1 MNNDVTTPSRHQPD
15 FFAHYQDVLADFTN
29 SLGNYR
35 FWHICPLNS
44 EEPCG
49 LFDAETGLK
58 YPPLHQLKAFIKS
71 NPFLYVLDHQQ
82 KQLATFE
89 AKNRLLWHND
99 GQLSS
104 SYSYSTAIE
113 KMKQYQTPGL
123 SGWRAPSTEEFRAF
137 CAQPDNPYRTGG
149 GLHDQYAWLTSEH
162 RVNIKDWTLVSRE
175 TYTGFM
181 YACSDLWQQLSTA
194 KLMAAL
200 VSLRQ
205 RLVTPGEQHLADN
218 NVVTKSA
225 ILLAI
230 HTSIQGN
237 TQAVNKSTPDT
248 QTSFVPTADKSWQT
262 LSHEALLSA
271 LDEAG
276 LCLKGVDIQKQ
287 FSHPIN
293 ELYLLDWTPC
303 RLPKLETPR
312 LSDPNKGLWELWGA
326 DKSELDTMGLV
337 ARDPALDIKLH
348 NVAIDFGTSSTVVAY
363 CDEHGTRQL
372 LRIGV
377 KDFYQA
383 PQASHYENPTAL
395 EFLDYQ
401 QFIATW
407 QLQAYRPALD
417 WSWLRA
423 SHEARENFRDYSGDE
438 RVIASFLPR
447 IKQWAMRSEKER
459 LRLTDHQGVETV
471 LPALSER
478 NPVAGEVMQV
488 NEQYPFDPVELY
500 AWYLGM
506 AINWRERGLYLK
518 YHMTFPAKYERAT
531 KDKILASFRR
541 GLQRSLPISLVNQS
555 EILRQFEVRELASEP
570 AAYAAAALPQLELTL
585 DDEGIAYA
593 VFDFG
598 GGTTDFDFG
607 LWRWANEEEEAEGY
621 EQVFES
627 LHSSGDNFLGG
638 ENLLE
643 HLVYATFQNNLD
655 VCRTHKIH
663 FTRPLDGER
672 FAGDEAFVQP
682 TQAAQTNTVK
692 LASKLRAFMEGDD
705 GKLVSQLKMDLFDV
719 DGQLRQCELDFDGE
733 ELDELLEDRIED
745 GLIAFLQELAHVVD
759 QFTGK
764 TVHVLLAGNGSRSR
778 HLAQLLEEN
787 VLQELLAD
795 EFGEAP
801 PTLEIHPPL
810 AIDEEDHHSPTAKTG
825 VALGLLRLCPGEGV
839 KLIDRV
845 RSSSC
850 DEAPFRYYVG
860 GVRRGEF
867 DAKLT
872 PTCDREGWTMLGV
885 MPQQVFKLC
894 YSQSPRARGGMDE
907 GDPELMTRRI
917 DFPAAPLGAKIFV
930 RAIQPGIIELA
941 AAQDES
947 ALPNN
952 TIAHQKLD
960 LDTGLMMN

>member
-1 MNNDVTTPSRHQPD
+1 MNNDTTTPSRHQPD
-15 FFAHYQDVLADFTN
+15 FIAHYQDVLVDFTN
-29 SLGNYR
+29 SLGRHR

-89 AKNRLLWHND
+89 TKHRLLWHND
-99 GQLSS
+99 GQLSIRHT
-104 SYSYSTAIE
+104 YSTAIE

-123 SGWRAPSTEEFRAF
+123 SGWMVPSIEEFRAF
-137 CAQPDNPYRTGG
+137 WALPGNPHRTGVR
-149 GLHDQYAWLTSEH
+149 LHEQYAWFTREY
-162 RVNIKDWTLVSRE
+162 RCDIDDWTLSDVNN
-175 TYTGFM
+175 TNGGYI
-181 YACSDLWQQLSTA
+181 YARSNEWQQLSIA
-194 KLMAAL
+194 KLMAAM
-200 VSLRQ
+200 VSSQ
-205 RLVTPGEQHLADN
+205 HRL
-218 NVVTKSA
+218 
-225 ILLAI
+225 I
-230 HTSIQGN
+230 
-237 TQAVNKSTPDT
+237 TPDT
-248 QTSFVPTADKSWQT
+248 ETSWPTEDNSWQP
-262 LSHEALLSA
+262 LSHEALLREIY
-271 LDEAG
+271 EAG

-287 FSHPIN
+287 FSNPIN

-326 DKSELDTMGLV
+326 DKSELDTLGLV
-337 ARDPALDIKLH
+337 ARDPARDIKLH

-363 CDEHGTRQL
+363 CDEHGARQL

-377 KDFYQA
+377 RDFYQA
-383 PQASHYENPTAL
+383 PQASHYENPTVL
-395 EFLDYQ
+395 ELLDYQ
-401 QFIATW
+401 QFIAIW
-407 QLQAYRPALD
+407 QQQAYRPALD

-423 SHEARENFRDYSGDE
+423 SHEARESFRSNPGDT
-438 RVIASFLPR
+438 RVIASILPR

-459 LRLTDHQGVETV
+459 LRLTDYQGWEMA
-471 LPALSER
+471 LPSLTER
-478 NPVAGEVMQV
+478 NPVGGEPMQV
-488 NEQYPFDPVELY
+488 NEQYLFDPVELY

-541 GLQRSLPISLVNQS
+541 GLQRSLPISLVNQT

-607 LWRWANEEEEAEGY
+607 LWRWATEEEEAEGY

-627 LHSSGDNFLGG
+627 IHSSGDNFLGG

-643 HLVYATFQNNLD
+643 HLVYDAFQYNLD
-655 VCRTHKIH
+655 VCREHKIH
-663 FTRPLDGER
+663 FTRPIDGER

-682 TQAAQTNTVK
+682 TQAAQTNTAM
-692 LASKLRAFMEGDD
+692 LASALRPFMEGED
-705 GKLVSQLKMDLFDV
+705 GKLEGQLKMTLLDV
-719 DGQLRQCELDFDGE
+719 DGQLRQCELI
-733 ELDELLEDRIED
+733 LDKEGLDDLLEDRIED

-759 QFTGK
+759 QFAGK

-778 HLAQLLEEN
+778 HLAQLLDAN
-787 VLQELLAD
+787 LLQELLVD
-795 EFGEAP
+795 VFGETP
-801 PTLEIHPPL
+801 PKLEIHPPL

-845 RSSSC
+845 RSSCS

-860 GVRRGEF
+860 GVRRGQF

-872 PTCDREGWTMLGV
+872 PTSGREGWTMLGV
-885 MPQQVFKLC
+885 MPQKVFKLC
-894 YSQSPRARGGMDE
+894 YSQSPRARSGMAE
-907 GDPELMTRRI
+907 GDPELLTRRI

-947 ALPNN
+947 ALRNN
-952 TIAHQKLD
+952 TIAHQKID

>member
-1 MNNDVTTPSRHQPD
+1 MNNDTTTPSRHQPD
-15 FFAHYQDVLADFTN
+15 FIAHYQDVLVDFTN
-29 SLGNYR
+29 SLGRHR

-58 YPPLHQLKAFIKS
+58 YPPLHQLEAFIKS
-71 NPFLYVLDHQQ
+71 KNAPFILVVDHQQ
-82 KQLATFE
+82 SLVATFE
-89 AKNRLLWHND
+89 AKSRLLWHYD
-99 GQLSS
+99 GQSS
-104 SYSYSTAIE
+104 QYSTLSEQIKKSKAL
-113 KMKQYQTPGL
+113 GL
-123 SGWRAPSTEEFRAF
+123 SDWKIPSTAEFKAF
-137 CAQPDNPYRTGG
+137 WARPGNPHRTGNR
-149 GLHDQYAWLTSEH
+149 LHSLYGWFTTEYYIDLDDWAQRNVNWAEG
-162 RVNIKDWTLVSRE
+162 RVYS
-175 TYTGFM
+175 
-181 YACSDLWQQLSTA
+181 CSDQWQQLSIA

-200 VSLRQ
+200 VSLQ
-205 RLVTPGEQHLADN
+205 YCLQIP
-218 NVVTKSA
+218 
-225 ILLAI
+225 
-230 HTSIQGN
+230 N
-237 TQAVNKSTPDT
+237 TNTCFA
-248 QTSFVPTADKSWQT
+248 PTADKSWQS
-262 LSHEALLSA
+262 LSHEALLRV
-271 LDEAG
+271 LCDGG
-276 LCLKGVDIQKQ
+276 LSLKGVDVQKQ
-287 FSHPIN
+287 FTSPAN
-293 ELYLLDWTPC
+293 ELYQLDWTPC

-337 ARDPALDIKLH
+337 ARDPARDIKLH

-363 CDEHGTRQL
+363 CDEHGARQL

-377 KDFYQA
+377 RDFYQA
-383 PQASHYENPTAL
+383 PQASHYENPTVL
-395 EFLDYQ
+395 ELLDYQ
-401 QFIATW
+401 QFIAIW
-407 QLQAYRPALD
+407 QQQAYRPALD

-423 SHEARENFRDYSGDE
+423 SHEARESFRSNPGDT
-438 RVIASFLPR
+438 RVMASILPR

-459 LRLTDHQGVETV
+459 LRLSDYQGREMV
-471 LPALSER
+471 LPALTER
-478 NPVAGEVMQV
+478 NPVGGEVMQV

-541 GLQRSLPISLVNQS
+541 GLQRSLPSSLVNQS

-607 LWRWANEEEEAEGY
+607 LWRWATEEEEAEGY

-627 LHSSGDNFLGG
+627 IHSSGDNFLGG

-643 HLVYATFQNNLD
+643 HLVYDAFQYNLD
-655 VCRTHKIH
+655 VCREHKIH
-663 FTRPLDGER
+663 FTRPIDGER
-672 FAGDEAFVQP
+672 FAGDEAFVQS
-682 TQAAQTNTVK
+682 TQAAQTNTAM
-692 LASKLRAFMEGDD
+692 LASALRPFMEGED
-705 GKLVSQLKMDLFDV
+705 GKLEGQLKMTLLDV
-719 DGQLRQCELDFDGE
+719 DGQPRQCELI
-733 ELDELLEDRIED
+733 LDKEDLDDLLEDRIED

-759 QFTGK
+759 QFAGK

-778 HLAQLLEEN
+778 HLAQLLDADL
-787 VLQELLAD
+787 LQELLVD
-795 EFGEAP
+795 VFGDMP
-801 PTLEIHPPL
+801 PKLEIHPPL

-845 RSSSC
+845 RSSCS

-860 GVRRGEF
+860 GVRRGQF

-885 MPQQVFKLC
+885 MPQKVFKLC

-907 GDPELMTRRI
+907 GDPELLTRRI
-917 DFPAAPLGAKIFV
+917 DFPTAPLGAKIFV
-930 RAIQPGIIELA
+930 RAIQPGIIELV
-941 AAQDES
+941 AAQDEP
-947 ALPNN
+947 ALSNN

-960 LDTGLMMN
+960 LDTGLMTS

>member
-1 MNNDVTTPSRHQPD
+1 M
-15 FFAHYQDVLADFTN
+15 AVL
-29 SLGNYR
+29 
-35 FWHICPLNS
+35 
-44 EEPCG
+44 
-49 LFDAETGLK
+49 
-58 YPPLHQLKAFIKS
+58 
-71 NPFLYVLDHQQ
+71 V
-82 KQLATFE
+82 
-89 AKNRLLWHND
+89 RLQH
-99 GQLSS
+99 
-104 SYSYSTAIE
+104 
-113 KMKQYQTPGL
+113 
-123 SGWRAPSTEEFRAF
+123 
-137 CAQPDNPYRTGG
+137 C
-149 GLHDQYAWLTSEH
+149 
-162 RVNIKDWTLVSRE
+162 
-175 TYTGFM
+175 
-181 YACSDLWQQLSTA
+181 
-194 KLMAAL
+194 
-200 VSLRQ
+200 LR
-205 RLVTPGEQHLADN
+205 
-218 NVVTKSA
+218 
-225 ILLAI
+225 
-230 HTSIQGN
+230 
-237 TQAVNKSTPDT
+237 TPDAK
-248 QTSFVPTADKSWQT
+248 TSFVPTVDTSWQS
-262 LSHEALLSA
+262 LSHEELQRVLY
-271 LDEAG
+271 DEE
-276 LCLKGVDIQKQ
+276 LRLKGVDIQKQ

-293 ELYLLDWTPC
+293 ELYRLDWTPC
-303 RLPKLETPR
+303 RLPELETPR

-337 ARDPALDIKLH
+337 ARDPARDIKLH

-363 CDEHGTRQL
+363 CDEHGARQL

-377 KDFYQA
+377 KDFYEA

-395 EFLDYQ
+395 EFVDYQ

-407 QLQAYRPALD
+407 QLKAYRPALD

-423 SHEARENFRDYSGDE
+423 SHEARENFRTHSGDE

-447 IKQWAMRSEKER
+447 IKQWAMRSEKEQ
-459 LRLTDHQGVETV
+459 LRLSDYQGREIV
-471 LPALSER
+471 LPALTER

-488 NEQYPFDPVELY
+488 NEHYPFDPVELY

-518 YHMTFPAKYERAT
+518 YHMTFPARYERAT

-541 GLQRSLPISLVNQS
+541 GLQRSLPSSLVNQT

-607 LWRWANEEEEAEGY
+607 LWRWATEEEEAEGY
-621 EQVFES
+621 QQVFES

-643 HLVYATFQNNLD
+643 HLVYATFQQNLD
-655 VCRTHKIH
+655 ICRTHKIH

-672 FAGDEAFVQP
+672 FVGDEAFVQP
-682 TQAAQTNTVK
+682 TQAAQSNTVK
-692 LASKLRAFMEGDD
+692 LASVLRAFMEGDD

-719 DGQLRQCELDFDGE
+719 DGQPRQCELTLDQG
-733 ELDELLEDRIED
+733 ELDKLLEVRIAR
-745 GLIAFLQELAHVVD
+745 GLRAFLQELSHVVD

-778 HLAQLLEEN
+778 HLVRLLNDN
-787 VLQELLAD
+787 VLQELLIDIFA
-795 EFGEAP
+795 GTP
-801 PTLEIHPPL
+801 PNLEIHPPL
-810 AIDEEDHHSPTAKTG
+810 AIDEKDHHSPTAKTG

-845 RSSSC
+845 RSSCS

-860 GVRRGEF
+860 GVRRGQF

-872 PTCDREGWTMLGV
+872 PNCDREGWTLLGA
-885 MPQQVFKLC
+885 MPQKVFKLC
-894 YSQSPRARGGMDE
+894 YSQSPRARGGMAE

-930 RAIQPGIIELA
+930 RALQPGIIELA

-960 LDTGLMMN
+960 LDTGLMTS

>member
-1 MNNDVTTPSRHQPD
+1 MNNDTTTPSRHQPD
-15 FFAHYQDVLADFTN
+15 FIAHYQDVLVDFTN
-29 SLGNYR
+29 SLGRHR

-89 AKNRLLWHND
+89 TKHRLLWHND
-99 GQLSS
+99 GQLSIRHT
-104 SYSYSTAIE
+104 YSTAIE

-123 SGWRAPSTEEFRAF
+123 SGWMVPSIEEFRAF
-137 CAQPDNPYRTGG
+137 WALPGNPHRTGVR
-149 GLHDQYAWLTSEH
+149 LHEQYAWFTREY
-162 RVNIKDWTLVSRE
+162 RCDIDDWTLSDVNN
-175 TYTGFM
+175 TNGGYI
-181 YACSDLWQQLSTA
+181 YARSNEWQQLSIA
-194 KLMAAL
+194 KLMAAM
-200 VSLRQ
+200 VSSQ
-205 RLVTPGEQHLADN
+205 HRL
-218 NVVTKSA
+218 
-225 ILLAI
+225 I
-230 HTSIQGN
+230 
-237 TQAVNKSTPDT
+237 TPDT
-248 QTSFVPTADKSWQT
+248 ETSWPTEDNSWQP
-262 LSHEALLSA
+262 LSHEALLREIY
-271 LDEAG
+271 EAG

-287 FSHPIN
+287 FSNPIN

-326 DKSELDTMGLV
+326 DKSELDTLGLV
-337 ARDPALDIKLH
+337 ARDPARDIKLH

-363 CDEHGTRQL
+363 CDEHGARQL

-377 KDFYQA
+377 RDFYQA
-383 PQASHYENPTAL
+383 PQASHYENPTVL
-395 EFLDYQ
+395 ELLDYQ
-401 QFIATW
+401 QFIAIW
-407 QLQAYRPALD
+407 QQQAYRPALD

-423 SHEARENFRDYSGDE
+423 SHEARESFRSNPGDT
-438 RVIASFLPR
+438 RVIASILPR

-459 LRLTDHQGVETV
+459 LRLTDYQGWEMA
-471 LPALSER
+471 LPSLTER
-478 NPVAGEVMQV
+478 NPVGGEPMQV
-488 NEQYPFDPVELY
+488 NEQYLFDPVELY

-541 GLQRSLPISLVNQS
+541 GLQRSLPISLVNQT

-607 LWRWANEEEEAEGY
+607 LWRWATEEEEAEGY

-627 LHSSGDNFLGG
+627 IHSSGDNFLGG

-643 HLVYATFQNNLD
+643 HLVYDAFQYNLD
-655 VCRTHKIH
+655 VCREHKIH
-663 FTRPLDGER
+663 FTRPIDGER

-682 TQAAQTNTVK
+682 TQAAQTNTAM
-692 LASKLRAFMEGDD
+692 LASALRPFMEGED
-705 GKLVSQLKMDLFDV
+705 GKLEGQLKMTLLDV
-719 DGQLRQCELDFDGE
+719 DGQLRQCELI
-733 ELDELLEDRIED
+733 LDKEDLDDLLEDRIED

-759 QFTGK
+759 QFAGK

-778 HLAQLLEEN
+778 HLAQLLDAN
-787 VLQELLAD
+787 LLQELLVD
-795 EFGEAP
+795 VFGETP
-801 PTLEIHPPL
+801 PKLEIHPPL

-845 RSSSC
+845 RSSCS

-860 GVRRGEF
+860 GVRRGQF

-872 PTCDREGWTMLGV
+872 PTSGREGWTMLGV
-885 MPQQVFKLC
+885 MPQKVFKLC
-894 YSQSPRARGGMDE
+894 YSQSPRARSGMAE
-907 GDPELMTRRI
+907 GDPELLTRRI

-947 ALPNN
+947 ALRNN
-952 TIAHQKLD
+952 TIAHQKID

>member
-15 FFAHYQDVLADFTN
+15 FIAHYQDVLADFTN
-29 SLGNYR
+29 SLGSHR

-44 EEPCG
+44 EKPCG

-58 YPPLHQLKAFIKS
+58 YPPLHELETFINS
-71 NPFLYVLDHQQ
+71 NPFLLVVDHRQ
-82 KQLATFE
+82 KELATFDT
-89 AKNRLLWHND
+89 KGRLLWHHD
-99 GQLSS
+99 GPSFW
-104 SYSYSTAIE
+104 YSTAIE
-113 KMKQYQTPGL
+113 NIEKYKTPGF
-123 SGWRAPSTEEFRAF
+123 SDWKVPSTQEFKAF
-137 CAQPDNPYRTGG
+137 WARIGNPHRTGARLHEKDFWFTTEYRIDLDNWSQNTLNG
-149 GLHDQYAWLTSEH
+149 GEASL
-162 RVNIKDWTLVSRE
+162 
-175 TYTGFM
+175 
-181 YACSDLWQQLSTA
+181 YACTNLWKTLSTA
-194 KLMAAL
+194 ELMAAL
-200 VSLRQ
+200 VNSRH
-205 RLVTPGEQHLADN
+205 RL
-218 NVVTKSA
+218 
-225 ILLAI
+225 I
-230 HTSIQGN
+230 
-237 TQAVNKSTPDT
+237 TPDT
-248 QTSFVPTADKSWQT
+248 KISWPTEDNRWQP
-262 LSHEALLSA
+262 LSHEALLRA
-271 LDEAG
+271 IYDEE
-276 LCLKGVDIQKQ
+276 LSLKGVDIQKQ

-293 ELYLLDWTPC
+293 ELYRLDWTPC
-303 RLPKLETPR
+303 RLPELETPR

-326 DKSELDTMGLV
+326 DKSELDAMGLV
-337 ARDPALDIKLH
+337 ARDPACDIKLH

-363 CDEHGTRQL
+363 CDEHGARQL

-377 KDFYQA
+377 RDFYQV
-383 PQASHYENPTAL
+383 PEASHYENPTVL
-395 EFLDYQ
+395 ELLDYQ
-401 QFIATW
+401 QFITIW
-407 QLQAYRPALD
+407 QQQAYRPALD

-423 SHEARENFRDYSGDE
+423 SHEARESFRSNPGDT
-438 RVIASFLPR
+438 RVIASILPR
-447 IKQWAMRSEKER
+447 IKQWAMRSEKDR
-459 LRLTDHQGVETV
+459 LRLSDYQGREMV
-471 LPALSER
+471 LPALTER
-478 NPVAGEVMQV
+478 NPVGGEVMQV

-541 GLQRSLPISLVNQS
+541 GLQRSLPSSLVNQS
-555 EILRQFEVRELASEP
+555 EILRQFELRELASEP

-643 HLVYATFQNNLD
+643 HLVYATFQQNLD
-655 VCRTHKIH
+655 ICRTHKIH

-682 TQAAQTNTVK
+682 TQAAQTNTVM
-692 LASKLRAFMEGDD
+692 LAAELRSFMEGGD
-705 GKLVSQLKMDLFDV
+705 GELKDQLKIKLLDV
-719 DGQLRQCELDFDGE
+719 DGQPRQCELA
-733 ELDELLEDRIED
+733 LDKKKLDLLLEERIAR
-745 GLIAFLQELAHVVD
+745 GLRAFLQELAHVVD

-778 HLAQLLEEN
+778 HLARLLDDN
-787 VLQELLAD
+787 VLQEQLIDIFA
-795 EFGEAP
+795 GTP
-801 PTLEIHPPL
+801 PNLEIHPPL
-810 AIDEEDHHSPTAKTG
+810 AIDEKDHHSPTAKTG

-845 RSSSC
+845 RSSCS

-860 GVRRGEF
+860 GVRRGQF

-872 PTCDREGWTMLGV
+872 PTCDREGWTLLGA
-885 MPQQVFKLC
+885 MPQKVFKLC
-894 YSQSPRARGGMDE
+894 YSQSPRARGGMAE

-930 RAIQPGIIELA
+930 RALQPGIIELA

-960 LDTGLMMN
+960 LDTGLMTS

>member
-1 MNNDVTTPSRHQPD
+1 MQKTKHRNNNGENGNRNKINNADDGGRNNNIAPRSRQKPD
-15 FFAHYQDVLADFTN
+15 FLAHYQDVLADFSNT
-29 SLGNYR
+29 LGRHR
-35 FWHICPLNS
+35 FWHICSLTS

-58 YPPLHQLKAFIKS
+58 YPPLQQLTAFTKS
-71 NPFLYVLDHQQ
+71 NPFLLVVNHQQ

-89 AKNRLLWHND
+89 TKSRLLWHND
-99 GQLSS
+99 GQVTST
-104 SYSYSTAIE
+104 YSYSTAIE

-123 SGWRAPSTEEFRAF
+123 SGWRASSTAEFKAF
-137 CAQPDNPYRTGG
+137 WGRPGNPHRTGAR
-149 GLHDQYAWLTSEH
+149 LHGQYAWLTSEN
-162 RVNIKDWTLVSRE
+162 RIDIDSWSLSNVSNSSG
-175 TYTGFM
+175 YLYG
-181 YACSDLWQQLSTA
+181 CSDLWQQLSTA

-200 VSLRQ
+200 VSSQ
-205 RLVTPGEQHLADN
+205 HRLV
-218 NVVTKSA
+218 S
-225 ILLAI
+225 
-230 HTSIQGN
+230 
-237 TQAVNKSTPDT
+237 PDAK
-248 QTSFVPTADKSWQT
+248 TSFVSTADKSWQH
-262 LSHEALLSA
+262 LSHEALLQA

-293 ELYLLDWTPC
+293 ELYRLDWTPC
-303 RLPKLETPR
+303 RLPELETPR

-337 ARDPALDIKLH
+337 ARDPARDIKLH

-363 CDEHGTRQL
+363 CDEHGARQL

-377 KDFYQA
+377 RDFYQA
-383 PQASHYENPTAL
+383 PEASHYENPTVL
-395 EFLDYQ
+395 EILDYQ
-401 QFIATW
+401 RFIAMW
-407 QLQAYRPALD
+407 QQQAYRPALD

-423 SHEARENFRDYSGDE
+423 SHEARESFRSNSGDT
-438 RVIASFLPR
+438 RVIASILPR
-447 IKQWAMRSEKER
+447 IKQWSMRSEKER
-459 LRLTDHQGVETV
+459 LRLTDYQGTETV
-471 LPALSER
+471 LPALTER
-478 NPVAGEVMQV
+478 NPVGGEAMQV

-531 KDKILASFRR
+531 KDKVLASFRR
-541 GLQRSLPISLVNQS
+541 GLQRSLPTSLVKQS
-555 EILRQFEVRELASEP
+555 EILRHFEVRELASEP
-570 AAYAAAALPQLELTL
+570 AAYAAAALPQLALTL
-585 DDEGIAYA
+585 NDDGIAYA

-607 LWRWANEEEEAEGY
+607 LWRWATEEEEAEGY
-621 EQVFES
+621 QQVFES

-643 HLVYATFQNNLD
+643 HLVYATFQKNLEE
-655 VCRTHKIH
+655 CREHKIH

-682 TQAAQTNTVK
+682 TQAAQTNTVM
-692 LASKLRAFMEGDD
+692 LASELRAFMESDD
-705 GKLVSQLKMDLFDV
+705 GKLESQLKIKLLDV
-719 DGQLRQCELDFDGE
+719 DGQKKQCELT
-733 ELDELLEDRIED
+733 LDKKSLDQLLEVRIAR
-745 GLIAFLQELAHVVD
+745 GLSSFLQELTHVVD

-778 HLAQLLEEN
+778 HLARLIEEN
-787 VLQELLAD
+787 VLQELLID
-795 EFGEAP
+795 VFGGTP
-801 PTLEIHPPL
+801 PNLEIHPPL
-810 AIDEEDHHSPTAKTG
+810 AINEKDHHSPTAKTG

-845 RSSSC
+845 RTSSR

-860 GVRRGEF
+860 GVRRGQF

-872 PTCDREGWTMLGV
+872 PTCGSEGWTFLGI
-885 MPQQVFKLC
+885 MPQNVFKMC

-907 GDPELMTRRI
+907 GDPELLTLRI
-917 DFPAAPLGAKIFV
+917 DFPAAPPGAKLFV

-947 ALPNN
+947 ALTNN
-952 TIAHQKLD
+952 AFSHQKLD
-960 LDTGLMMN
+960 LDTGLMTS

>member
-15 FFAHYQDVLADFTN
+15 FIAHYQDVLVDFTN
-29 SLGNYR
+29 SLGRHR

-44 EEPCG
+44 NEPCG

-58 YPPLHQLKAFIKS
+58 YPPLHQLETFINS
-71 NPFLYVLDHQQ
+71 NPFLLVVDHRQ
-82 KQLATFE
+82 KELATFE
-89 AKNRLLWHND
+89 TKSRLLWNND
-99 GQLSS
+99 GDFS
-104 SYSYSTAIE
+104 SYLLYSTAIE
-113 KMKQYQTPGL
+113 KIKKYKMPGL
-123 SGWRAPSTEEFRAF
+123 GGWKPPSTAEFKAF
-137 CAQPDNPYRTGG
+137 WARKGNPHRTGSR
-149 GLHDQYAWLTSEH
+149 LHGQYAWFTSEH
-162 RVNIKDWTLVSRE
+162 RFDVDNWNCSGRDNSNGYL
-175 TYTGFM
+175 
-181 YACSDLWQQLSTA
+181 YACSDQWLQLSTA
-194 KLMAAL
+194 KLMAVL
-200 VSLRQ
+200 VRLQHCLR
-205 RLVTPGEQHLADN
+205 
-218 NVVTKSA
+218 
-225 ILLAI
+225 
-230 HTSIQGN
+230 
-237 TQAVNKSTPDT
+237 TPDAK
-248 QTSFVPTADKSWQT
+248 TSFVPTVDTSWQS
-262 LSHEALLSA
+262 LSHEELQRVLY
-271 LDEAG
+271 DEE
-276 LCLKGVDIQKQ
+276 LRLKGVDIQKQ

-293 ELYLLDWTPC
+293 ELYRLDWTPC
-303 RLPKLETPR
+303 RLPELETPR

-337 ARDPALDIKLH
+337 ARDPARDIKLH

-363 CDEHGTRQL
+363 CDEHGARQL

-377 KDFYQA
+377 KDFYEA

-395 EFLDYQ
+395 EFVDYQ

-407 QLQAYRPALD
+407 QLKAYRPALD

-423 SHEARENFRDYSGDE
+423 SHEARENFRTHSGDE

-447 IKQWAMRSEKER
+447 IKQWAMRSEKEQ
-459 LRLTDHQGVETV
+459 LRLSDYQGREIV
-471 LPALSER
+471 LPALTER

-488 NEQYPFDPVELY
+488 NEHYPFDPVELY

-518 YHMTFPAKYERAT
+518 YHMTFPARYERAT

-541 GLQRSLPISLVNQS
+541 GLQRSLPSSLVNQT

-607 LWRWANEEEEAEGY
+607 LWRWATEEEEAEGY
-621 EQVFES
+621 QQVFES

-643 HLVYATFQNNLD
+643 HLVYATFQQNLD
-655 VCRTHKIH
+655 ICRTHKIH

-672 FAGDEAFVQP
+672 FVGDEAFVQP
-682 TQAAQTNTVK
+682 TQAAQSNTVK
-692 LASKLRAFMEGDD
+692 LASVLRAFMEGDD

-719 DGQLRQCELDFDGE
+719 DGQPRQCELTLDQG
-733 ELDELLEDRIED
+733 ELDKLLEVRIAR
-745 GLIAFLQELAHVVD
+745 GLRAFLQELSHVVD

-778 HLAQLLEEN
+778 HLVRLLNDN
-787 VLQELLAD
+787 VLQELLIDIFA
-795 EFGEAP
+795 GTP
-801 PTLEIHPPL
+801 PNLEIHPPL
-810 AIDEEDHHSPTAKTG
+810 AIDEKDHHSPTAKTG

-845 RSSSC
+845 RSSCS

-860 GVRRGEF
+860 GVRRGQF

-872 PTCDREGWTMLGV
+872 PNCDREGWTLLGA
-885 MPQQVFKLC
+885 MPQKVFKLC
-894 YSQSPRARGGMDE
+894 YSQSPRARGGMAE

-930 RAIQPGIIELA
+930 RALQPGIIELA

-960 LDTGLMMN
+960 LDTGLMTS

>member
-1 MNNDVTTPSRHQPD
+1 MNNDTTTPSRHQPD
-15 FFAHYQDVLADFTN
+15 FIAHYQDVLVDFTN
-29 SLGNYR
+29 SLGRHR

-58 YPPLHQLKAFIKS
+58 YLPLHQLETFIKS
-71 NPFLYVLDHQQ
+71 KNAPFLLVFDHQQ

-89 AKNRLLWHND
+89 TKSRLLWYHDCQTSN
-99 GQLSS
+99 
-104 SYSYSTAIE
+104 YPTAID
-113 KMKQYQTPGL
+113 KIKQYQTLGL
-123 SGWRAPSTEEFRAF
+123 SSWRAPSTAEFKAF
-137 CAQPDNPYRTGG
+137 WARSGNPHRTGNRLHG
-149 GLHDQYAWLTSEH
+149 MCFWFTCEHWINLDDWSQKSVNYFDGL
-162 RVNIKDWTLVSRE
+162 V
-175 TYTGFM
+175 
-181 YACSDLWQQLSTA
+181 YACSEQWQQLSTA
-194 KLMAAL
+194 KLMASL
-200 VSLRQ
+200 VSA
-205 RLVTPGEQHLADN
+205 QHYLQ
-218 NVVTKSA
+218 
-225 ILLAI
+225 I
-230 HTSIQGN
+230 
-237 TQAVNKSTPDT
+237 PDIET
-248 QTSFVPTADKSWQT
+248 NFAPTADKSWQT
-262 LSHEALLSA
+262 LSHEELLLALY
-271 LDEAG
+271 EAG

-287 FSHPIN
+287 FTSPAN
-293 ELYLLDWTPC
+293 ELYQLDWMPC

-326 DKSELDTMGLV
+326 DKSKLDAMGLV
-337 ARDPALDIKLH
+337 ARDPARDIKLH

-363 CDEHGTRQL
+363 CDEHGARQL

-377 KDFYQA
+377 RDFYQA
-383 PQASHYENPTAL
+383 PQASHYENPTVL

-407 QLQAYRPALD
+407 QQQAYRPALD
-417 WSWLRA
+417 WSWLRV
-423 SHEARENFRDYSGDE
+423 SHEARESFRSNPGDTG
-438 RVIASFLPR
+438 VIARILPR

-459 LRLTDHQGVETV
+459 LRLTDYQGIETV
-471 LPALSER
+471 LPALTER
-478 NPVAGEVMQV
+478 NPVGGEAMQV

-531 KDKILASFRR
+531 KDKVLASFRR
-541 GLQRSLPISLVNQS
+541 GLQRSLPSSLVNQT

-585 DDEGIAYA
+585 NDQGIAYA

-607 LWRWANEEEEAEGY
+607 LWRWATEEEEAEGY
-621 EQVFES
+621 QQVFES

-643 HLVYATFQNNLD
+643 HLVYATFQQNLD

-682 TQAAQTNTVK
+682 TQAAQTNTVI
-692 LASKLRAFMEGDD
+692 LASKLRDFMEGED
-705 GKLVSQLKMDLFDV
+705 GKLDGQWKPSLLDV
-719 DGQLRQCELDFDGE
+719 DGQPRQCELT
-733 ELDELLEDRIED
+733 LDKKKLDWLLAERIAR
-745 GLIAFLQELAHVVD
+745 GLRAFLQELVHVVD
-759 QFTGK
+759 QFAGK

-778 HLAQLLEEN
+778 HLAKLLEED
-787 VLQELLAD
+787 VMQLLLAD
-795 EFGEAP
+795 VFGETP
-801 PTLEIHPPL
+801 PTLEIHPPM

-845 RSSSC
+845 RSSCS

-860 GVRRGEF
+860 GVRRGQF

-872 PTCDREGWTMLGV
+872 PTSGREGWTMLGV
-885 MPQQVFKLC
+885 MPQKVFKLC
-894 YSQSPRARGGMDE
+894 YSQSPRARSGMAE
-907 GDPELMTRRI
+907 GDPELLTRRI

-960 LDTGLMMN
+960 LDTGLMTS

>member
-1 MNNDVTTPSRHQPD
+1 MNNNTATPSRHQPD
-15 FFAHYQDVLADFTN
+15 FIAHYQDVLADFTN
-29 SLGNYR
+29 SLGSHR

-58 YPPLHQLKAFIKS
+58 YPPLHQLEAFIKS
-71 NPFLYVLDHQQ
+71 NPFLDVVNDQQ
-82 KQLATFE
+82 EYLATFE
-89 AKNRLLWHND
+89 TKNRLLWHND
-99 GQLSS
+99 GQLSIR
-104 SYSYSTAIE
+104 YTYSTVIE

-123 SGWRAPSTEEFRAF
+123 SGWKVPSIEEFRAF
-137 CAQPDNPYRTGG
+137 WALPGNPHRTGVR
-149 GLHDQYAWLTSEH
+149 LHEQYAWFTREY
-162 RVNIKDWTLVSRE
+162 RCDIDDWTLSDVNN
-175 TYTGFM
+175 TNGGYI
-181 YACSDLWQQLSTA
+181 YACSNEWQQLSIA
-194 KLMAAL
+194 KLMATM
-200 VSLRQ
+200 VSSQ
-205 RLVTPGEQHLADN
+205 HRL
-218 NVVTKSA
+218 
-225 ILLAI
+225 I
-230 HTSIQGN
+230 
-237 TQAVNKSTPDT
+237 TPDT
-248 QTSFVPTADKSWQT
+248 ETSWPTEDKSWQP
-262 LSHEALLSA
+262 LSREALLRE
-271 LDEAG
+271 LYEAG
-276 LCLKGVDIQKQ
+276 LSLKGVDIQKQ
-287 FSHPIN
+287 LRHPIN
-293 ELYLLDWTPC
+293 ELYRLDWTPC
-303 RLPKLETPR
+303 RLPELETPR

-326 DKSELDTMGLV
+326 DKSELDAMGLV
-337 ARDPALDIKLH
+337 ARDPARDIKLH
-348 NVAIDFGTSSTVVAY
+348 NVAIDFGTSSTVVAF
-363 CDEHGTRQL
+363 CDEHGARQL

-377 KDFYQA
+377 RDFYQA
-383 PQASHYENPTAL
+383 PQASHYENPTVL
-395 EFLDYQ
+395 ELLDYQ
-401 QFIATW
+401 QFIAIW
-407 QLQAYRPALD
+407 QQQAYRPALD

-423 SHEARENFRDYSGDE
+423 SHEARESFRSNPGDT
-438 RVIASFLPR
+438 RVIASILPR

-459 LRLTDHQGVETV
+459 LRLSDYQGREML
-471 LPALSER
+471 LPALTER
-478 NPVAGEVMQV
+478 NPVGGEAMLV
-488 NEQYPFDPVELY
+488 NEKYPFDPVELY

-541 GLQRSLPISLVNQS
+541 GLQRSLPTSLVNQT
-555 EILRQFEVRELASEP
+555 EILRLFDVSELASEP

-607 LWRWANEEEEAEGY
+607 LWRWATEEEEAEGY

-643 HLVYATFQNNLD
+643 HLVYATFQQNLD
-655 VCRTHKIH
+655 ICRTHKIH

-682 TQAAQTNTVK
+682 TQAAQTNTVM
-692 LASKLRAFMEGDD
+692 LAAELRPFMEGGD
-705 GKLVSQLKMDLFDV
+705 GELKDQLKIKLLDV
-719 DGQLRQCELDFDGE
+719 DGQPRQCELTLDQG
-733 ELDELLEDRIED
+733 ELDKLLEARIAR
-745 GLIAFLQELAHVVD
+745 GLRAFLQELSHVVD

-778 HLAQLLEEN
+778 NLARLLNDN
-787 VLQELLAD
+787 VLQELLIDIFA
-795 EFGEAP
+795 GTP
-801 PTLEIHPPL
+801 PNLEIHPPL

-860 GVRRGEF
+860 GVRRGQF

-872 PTCDREGWTMLGV
+872 PTCDREGWALLGV
-885 MPQQVFKLC
+885 MPQKVFKLC
-894 YSQSPRARGGMDE
+894 YSQSPRARGGMAE

-947 ALPNN
+947 ALRNN

-960 LDTGLMMN
+960 LDTGLMTS

>member
-15 FFAHYQDVLADFTN
+15 FIAHYQDVLADFTN
-29 SLGNYR
+29 SLGSHR
-35 FWHICPLNS
+35 FWHICLLNS
-44 EEPCG
+44 EKPCG

-58 YPPLHQLKAFIKS
+58 YPPLHELETFINS
-71 NPFLYVLDHQQ
+71 NPFLLVVDHRQ
-82 KQLATFE
+82 KELATFDT
-89 AKNRLLWHND
+89 KGRLLWHHD
-99 GQLSS
+99 GPSFW
-104 SYSYSTAIE
+104 YSTAIE
-113 KMKQYQTPGL
+113 NIEKYKTPGF
-123 SGWRAPSTEEFRAF
+123 SDWKVPSTQEFKAF
-137 CAQPDNPYRTGG
+137 WARIGNPHRTGARLHEKDFWFTTEYRIDLDNWSQNTLNG
-149 GLHDQYAWLTSEH
+149 GAASL
-162 RVNIKDWTLVSRE
+162 
-175 TYTGFM
+175 
-181 YACSDLWQQLSTA
+181 YACTNLWKTLSTA
-194 KLMAAL
+194 ELMAAL
-200 VSLRQ
+200 VNSRH
-205 RLVTPGEQHLADN
+205 RL
-218 NVVTKSA
+218 
-225 ILLAI
+225 I
-230 HTSIQGN
+230 
-237 TQAVNKSTPDT
+237 TPDT
-248 QTSFVPTADKSWQT
+248 KISWPTEDNRWQP
-262 LSHEALLSA
+262 LSHEALLRA
-271 LDEAG
+271 IYDEE
-276 LCLKGVDIQKQ
+276 LSLKGVDIQKQ

-293 ELYLLDWTPC
+293 ELYRLDWTPC
-303 RLPKLETPR
+303 RLPELETPR

-326 DKSELDTMGLV
+326 DKSELDAMGLV
-337 ARDPALDIKLH
+337 ARDPACDIKLH

-363 CDEHGTRQL
+363 CDEHGARQL

-377 KDFYQA
+377 RDFYQV
-383 PQASHYENPTAL
+383 PEASHYENPTVL
-395 EFLDYQ
+395 ELLDYQ
-401 QFIATW
+401 QFITIW
-407 QLQAYRPALD
+407 QQQAYRPALD

-423 SHEARENFRDYSGDE
+423 SHEARESFRSNPGDT
-438 RVIASFLPR
+438 RVIASILPR
-447 IKQWAMRSEKER
+447 IKQWAMRSEKDR
-459 LRLTDHQGVETV
+459 LRLSDYQGREMV
-471 LPALSER
+471 LPALTER
-478 NPVAGEVMQV
+478 NPVGGEVMQV

-541 GLQRSLPISLVNQS
+541 GLQRSLPSSLVNQS
-555 EILRQFEVRELASEP
+555 EILRQFELRELASEP

-627 LHSSGDNFLGG
+627 IHSSGDNFLGG

-643 HLVYATFQNNLD
+643 HLVYATFQQNLD
-655 VCRTHKIH
+655 ICRTHKIH

-682 TQAAQTNTVK
+682 TQAAQTNTVM
-692 LASKLRAFMEGDD
+692 LAAELRSFMEGGD
-705 GKLVSQLKMDLFDV
+705 GELKDQLKIKLLDV
-719 DGQLRQCELDFDGE
+719 DGQPRQCELA
-733 ELDELLEDRIED
+733 LDKKKLDLLLEERIAR
-745 GLIAFLQELAHVVD
+745 GLRAFLQELAHVVD

-778 HLAQLLEEN
+778 HLARLLDDN
-787 VLQELLAD
+787 VLQEQLIDIFA
-795 EFGEAP
+795 GTP
-801 PTLEIHPPL
+801 PNLEIHPPL
-810 AIDEEDHHSPTAKTG
+810 AIDEKDHHSPTAKTG

-845 RSSSC
+845 RSSCS

-860 GVRRGEF
+860 GVRRGQF

-872 PTCDREGWTMLGV
+872 PTCDREGWTLLGA
-885 MPQQVFKLC
+885 MPQKVFKLC
-894 YSQSPRARGGMDE
+894 YSQSPRARGGMAE

-930 RAIQPGIIELA
+930 RALQPGIIELA

-960 LDTGLMMN
+960 LDTGLMTS

>member
-15 FFAHYQDVLADFTN
+15 FIAHYQDVLVDFTN
-29 SLGNYR
+29 SLGRHR

-44 EEPCG
+44 NEPCG
-49 LFDAETGLK
+49 LFDAETGLR
-58 YPPLHQLKAFIKS
+58 YPPMHQLETFINS
-71 NPFLYVLDHQQ
+71 NPFLLVVDHRQ
-82 KQLATFE
+82 KELATFE
-89 AKNRLLWHND
+89 TKGRLLWHHD
-99 GQLSS
+99 GPSFW
-104 SYSYSTAIE
+104 YSTVIENIE
-113 KMKQYQTPGL
+113 KYKTPGF
-123 SGWRAPSTEEFRAF
+123 SDWKVPSTEEFKAF
-137 CAQPDNPYRTGG
+137 WARIGNPHRTGKRLHEKDFWFTTEYRIDLDNWSQNTLNG
-149 GLHDQYAWLTSEH
+149 GSASL
-162 RVNIKDWTLVSRE
+162 
-175 TYTGFM
+175 
-181 YACSDLWQQLSTA
+181 YACTNLWKTLSTA

-200 VSLRQ
+200 VNSRH
-205 RLVTPGEQHLADN
+205 RL
-218 NVVTKSA
+218 
-225 ILLAI
+225 I
-230 HTSIQGN
+230 
-237 TQAVNKSTPDT
+237 TPDT
-248 QTSFVPTADKSWQT
+248 KISWPTEDNRWQP
-262 LSHEALLSA
+262 LSHEALLRA
-271 LDEAG
+271 IYDEE
-276 LCLKGVDIQKQ
+276 LSLKGVDIQKQ

-293 ELYLLDWTPC
+293 ELYRLDWTPC
-303 RLPKLETPR
+303 RLPELETPR

-326 DKSELDTMGLV
+326 DKSELDTIGLV
-337 ARDPALDIKLH
+337 ARDPARDIKLH
-348 NVAIDFGTSSTVVAY
+348 NVAIDFGTSSTVVAF
-363 CDEHGTRQL
+363 CDEHGARQL

-377 KDFYQA
+377 RDFYQA
-383 PQASHYENPTAL
+383 PEASHYENPTVL
-395 EFLDYQ
+395 ELLDYQ
-401 QFIATW
+401 SFIAIW
-407 QLQAYRPALD
+407 QQQAYRPALD

-423 SHEARENFRDYSGDE
+423 SHEARESFRSNPGDT
-438 RVIASFLPR
+438 RVIASILPR

-459 LRLTDHQGVETV
+459 LRLSDYQGREML
-471 LPALSER
+471 LPALTDR
-478 NPVAGEVMQV
+478 NPVGGEAMLV

-541 GLQRSLPISLVNQS
+541 GLQRSLPTSLVNQT
-555 EILRQFEVRELASEP
+555 EILRLFDVSELASEP

-607 LWRWANEEEEAEGY
+607 LWRWATEEEEAEGY

-643 HLVYATFQNNLD
+643 HLVYATFQQNLD
-655 VCRTHKIH
+655 ICRTHKIH

-682 TQAAQTNTVK
+682 TQAAQTNTVM
-692 LASKLRAFMEGDD
+692 LASELRPFMESDD
-705 GKLVSQLKMDLFDV
+705 GKLESQLKIQLLDV
-719 DGQLRQCELDFDGE
+719 DGQKKQCELILYKKN
-733 ELDELLEDRIED
+733 LDQLLADRIVR
-745 GLIAFLQELAHVVD
+745 GLRAFLQELAHVVD

-778 HLAQLLEEN
+778 HLARLLNDN
-787 VLQELLAD
+787 VLQELLIDIFA
-795 EFGEAP
+795 GTP
-801 PTLEIHPPL
+801 PNLEIHPPL
-810 AIDEEDHHSPTAKTG
+810 AIDEKDHHSPTAKTG

-845 RSSSC
+845 RSSCS

-860 GVRRGEF
+860 GVRRGQF

-894 YSQSPRARGGMDE
+894 YSQSPRARGGMAE

-930 RAIQPGIIELA
+930 RALQPGIIELA

-960 LDTGLMMN
+960 LDTGLMTS

>member
-1 MNNDVTTPSRHQPD
+1 MNNNVTTPSRHQPD
-15 FFAHYQDVLADFTN
+15 FIAHYQDVFADFTN
-29 SLGNYR
+29 SLGSHR

-58 YPPLHQLKAFIKS
+58 YPPLHELETFINS
-71 NPFLYVLDHQQ
+71 NPFLLVVDHRQ
-82 KQLATFE
+82 KELATFDT
-89 AKNRLLWHND
+89 KSRLLWHYD
-99 GQLSS
+99 DQASQ
-104 SYSYSTAIE
+104 YSTLSE
-113 KMKQYQTPGL
+113 KIKKYKTLGL
-123 SGWRAPSTEEFRAF
+123 SDWKVPSTVEFKVF
-137 CAQPDNPYRTGG
+137 WAQPGNPHRTGKR
-149 GLHDQYAWLTSEH
+149 LHSLYGWFTTEH
-162 RVNIKDWTLVSRE
+162 YIDLDDWAPRNVNWAEGRVYS
-175 TYTGFM
+175 
-181 YACSDLWQQLSTA
+181 CSDQWQQLSSA
-194 KLMAAL
+194 KVMAAL
-200 VSLRQ
+200 VSL
-205 RLVTPGEQHLADN
+205 QHCL
-218 NVVTKSA
+218 
-225 ILLAI
+225 
-230 HTSIQGN
+230 Q
-237 TQAVNKSTPDT
+237 TPDT
-248 QTSFVPTADKSWQT
+248 NTCFAPTADTSWQS
-262 LSHEALLSA
+262 LSHEALLRA
-271 LDEAG
+271 LYDAG
-276 LCLKGVDIQKQ
+276 LSLKGVDVQKQ
-287 FSHPIN
+287 LIFPAN
-293 ELYLLDWTPC
+293 ELYQLDWKPC
-303 RLPKLETPR
+303 RLPELETPR

-326 DKSELDTMGLV
+326 DKSELDAMGLV
-337 ARDPALDIKLH
+337 ARDPACDIKLH

-363 CDEHGTRQL
+363 CDEHGARQL

-377 KDFYQA
+377 RDFYQV
-383 PQASHYENPTAL
+383 PEASHYENPTVL
-395 EFLDYQ
+395 ELLDYQ
-401 QFIATW
+401 QFIAIW
-407 QLQAYRPALD
+407 QQQAYRPALD

-423 SHEARENFRDYSGDE
+423 SHEARESFRSNPGDT
-438 RVIASFLPR
+438 RVIASILPR
-447 IKQWAMRSEKER
+447 IKQWATRSEKDR
-459 LRLTDHQGVETV
+459 LRLSDYQGREMV
-471 LPALSER
+471 LPSLIER

-488 NEQYPFDPVELY
+488 NEKYPFDPVELY

-541 GLQRSLPISLVNQS
+541 GLQRSLPSSLVNQS
-555 EILRQFEVRELASEP
+555 EILRQYEVRELASEP

-643 HLVYATFQNNLD
+643 HLVYATFQQNLD
-655 VCRTHKIH
+655 ICRTHKIH

-682 TQAAQTNTVK
+682 TQAAQTNTVM
-692 LASKLRAFMEGDD
+692 LAAELRPFMEGGD
-705 GKLVSQLKMDLFDV
+705 GELKDQLKIKLLDV
-719 DGQLRQCELDFDGE
+719 DGQPRQCELA
-733 ELDELLEDRIED
+733 LDKKKLDLLLEERITR
-745 GLIAFLQELAHVVD
+745 GLRAFLQELAHVVD

-764 TVHVLLAGNGSRSR
+764 AVHVLLAGNGSRSR
-778 HLAQLLEEN
+778 HLARLLDDN
-787 VLQELLAD
+787 VLQEQLIDIFA
-795 EFGEAP
+795 GTP
-801 PTLEIHPPL
+801 PNLEIHPPL
-810 AIDEEDHHSPTAKTG
+810 AIDEKDHHSPTAKTG

-860 GVRRGEF
+860 GVRRGQF

-872 PTCDREGWTMLGV
+872 PTCDREGWTLLGI
-885 MPQQVFKLC
+885 MPQKVFKLC
-894 YSQSPRARGGMDE
+894 YSQSPRARGGMAE

-960 LDTGLMMN
+960 LDTGLMTS

>member
-1 MNNDVTTPSRHQPD
+1 MNNDTTTPSRHQPD
-15 FFAHYQDVLADFTN
+15 FIAHYQDVLVDFTN
-29 SLGNYR
+29 SLGRHR

-89 AKNRLLWHND
+89 TKHRLLWHND
-99 GQLSS
+99 GQLSIRHT
-104 SYSYSTAIE
+104 YSTAIE

-123 SGWRAPSTEEFRAF
+123 SGWMVPSIEEFRAF
-137 CAQPDNPYRTGG
+137 WALPGNPHRTGVR
-149 GLHDQYAWLTSEH
+149 LHEQYAWFTREY
-162 RVNIKDWTLVSRE
+162 RCDIDDWTLSDVNN
-175 TYTGFM
+175 TNGGYI
-181 YACSDLWQQLSTA
+181 YARSNEWQQLSIA
-194 KLMAAL
+194 KLMAAM
-200 VSLRQ
+200 VSSQ
-205 RLVTPGEQHLADN
+205 HRL
-218 NVVTKSA
+218 
-225 ILLAI
+225 I
-230 HTSIQGN
+230 
-237 TQAVNKSTPDT
+237 TPDT
-248 QTSFVPTADKSWQT
+248 ETSWPTEDNSWQP
-262 LSHEALLSA
+262 LSHEALLREIY
-271 LDEAG
+271 EAG

-287 FSHPIN
+287 FSNPIN

-326 DKSELDTMGLV
+326 DKSELDTLGLV
-337 ARDPALDIKLH
+337 ARDPARDIKLH

-363 CDEHGTRQL
+363 CDEHGARQL

-377 KDFYQA
+377 RDFYQA
-383 PQASHYENPTAL
+383 PQASHYENPTVL
-395 EFLDYQ
+395 ELLDYQ
-401 QFIATW
+401 QFIAIW
-407 QLQAYRPALD
+407 QQQAYRPALD

-423 SHEARENFRDYSGDE
+423 SHEARESFRSNPGDT
-438 RVIASFLPR
+438 RVIASILPR

-459 LRLTDHQGVETV
+459 LRLTDYQGWEMA
-471 LPALSER
+471 LPSLTER
-478 NPVAGEVMQV
+478 NPVGGEPMQV
-488 NEQYPFDPVELY
+488 NEQYLFDPVELY

-541 GLQRSLPISLVNQS
+541 GLQRSLPISLVNQT

-607 LWRWANEEEEAEGY
+607 LWRWATEEEEAEGY

-627 LHSSGDNFLGG
+627 IHSSGDNFLGG

-643 HLVYATFQNNLD
+643 HLVYDAFQYNLD
-655 VCRTHKIH
+655 VCREHKIH
-663 FTRPLDGER
+663 FTRPIDGER

-682 TQAAQTNTVK
+682 TQAAQTNTAM
-692 LASKLRAFMEGDD
+692 LASALRPFMEGED
-705 GKLVSQLKMDLFDV
+705 GKLEGQLKMTLLDV
-719 DGQLRQCELDFDGE
+719 DGQLRQCELI
-733 ELDELLEDRIED
+733 LDKEDLDDLLEDRIED

-759 QFTGK
+759 QFAGK

-778 HLAQLLEEN
+778 HLAQLLDAN
-787 VLQELLAD
+787 LLQELLVD
-795 EFGEAP
+795 VFGETP
-801 PTLEIHPPL
+801 PKLEIHPPL

-845 RSSSC
+845 RSSCS

-860 GVRRGEF
+860 GVRRGQF

-872 PTCDREGWTMLGV
+872 PTSGREGWTMLGV
-885 MPQQVFKLC
+885 MPQKVFKLC
-894 YSQSPRARGGMDE
+894 YSQSPRARSGMAE
-907 GDPELMTRRI
+907 GDPELLTRRI